1 MCPNVPRTTATPLG
15 KPAVVSSLIAGDGNR
30 CRRRFHSLRSS
41 SPSEGRFSVQMHVH
55 YQRNCPSEVAQ
66 CRLFTSPSSS
76 MSPTLLA
83 VNPPTMERT
92 SQYCGGQG
100 AAPRCLPLGRPS
112 CTLRCSFPTRE
123 WGENSDASCRP
134 TCHRID
140 GQTTCHF
147 LPTAVHRPIVH
158 HHQTKSKADARYGSA
173 RR

>member
-1 MCPNVPRTTATPLG
+1 METDAGAAFTPSA
-15 KPAVVSSLIAGDGNR
+15 PA
-30 CRRRFHSLRSS
+30 RRR
-41 SPSEGRFSVQMHVH
+41 PEGRFSVQMHVH

-112 CTLRCSFPTRE
+112 CTLRCSIPTRE
-123 WGENSDASCRP
+123 WEKNSDASCRP

-158 HHQTKSKADARYGSA
+158 HHIIHHHQADKKQSRRKDGSV

>member
-1 MCPNVPRTTATPLG
+1 MPAPL
-15 KPAVVSSLIAGDGNR
+15 SLPPLQLVIG
-30 CRRRFHSLRSS
+30 
-41 SPSEGRFSVQMHVH
+41 GRFSVQMHVH

-83 VNPPTMERT
+83 ANPPTMERT

-112 CTLRCSFPTRE
+112 CKLRVVLFRPEC
-123 WGENSDASCRP
+123 GEKQRCV
-134 TCHRID
+134 
-140 GQTTCHF
+140 
-147 LPTAVHRPIVH
+147 LPSHVHRMNRRKDHFSPTGSIVH
-158 HHQTKSKADARYGSA
+158 RSSHHSLLRSTWYQTKSKAGARHGSV